1 MKKILIGLLLF
12 NVIYSKDYTN
22 EKNKE
27 VRKFFITFKDFKNF
41 EYDISNCNLNTQ
53 NKYELNVNDG
63 NGKLIFSFDK
73 NKNPDGLWESITKV
87 GNEDVVFKE
96 ECYKNGEVIKSY
108 NFSYNTATKKRT
120 LDNGF
125 IYDPFKKME
134 YYVTYSFGNQS
145 VDGIFFKM
153 NNKIYSFSQNKNKE
167 LVIINPTFSQGY
179 PDYISLYDF
188 YIEEIEKIG
197 L

>member
-87 GNEDVVFKE
+87 GNEYVVFKE

-125 IYDPFKKME
+125 IYDPLKKME

-167 LVIINPTFSQGY
+167 LVIMNPIFSHEY

-188 YIEEIEKIG
+188 YIKEIEKIG
-197 L
+197 S